1 MDTNTALLI
10 ARYALT
16 ALGGV
21 LVAHGYLSSGD
32 WETASGA
39 ILTLVPIILGII
51 AHQQTKVA
59 IVKAAYTGTATQATP
74 LSAMTAS
81 PAAVAA
87 TLPTPGP
94 VTPPPTPPAA

>member
-1 MDTNTALLI
+1 MDSNTAILI

-39 ILTLVPIILGII
+39 ILTLIPVILGII
-51 AHQQTKVA
+51 AHQQTKTA
-59 IVKAAYTGTATQATP
+59 IVKAAVTGYAVQATP

-81 PAAVAA
+81 PAQIAV
-87 TLPTPGP
+87 T
-94 VTPPPTPPAA
+94 TPPPPPLPPITPAA